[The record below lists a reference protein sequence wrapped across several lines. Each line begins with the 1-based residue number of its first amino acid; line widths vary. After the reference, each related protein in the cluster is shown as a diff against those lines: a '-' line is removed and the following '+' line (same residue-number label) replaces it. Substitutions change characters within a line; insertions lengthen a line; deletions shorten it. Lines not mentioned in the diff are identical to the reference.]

1 VAINVS
7 PTAER
12 ARLIEQYLPLVESV
26 ARRFGGHG
34 EQQEDLEQV
43 GALALVRAVDRRD
56 PARMAALPAY
66 LGRCV
71 EGEVLRHLRD
81 RTAVVRVPRALQN
94 AAARETL
101 GDAALATLA
110 TARRPAE
117 LGAAAE
123 VAEPTRLDELTVT
136 RELVADAIKIL
147 DARERQIVL
156 MRFFLDCTQAEVAE
170 SLGIS
175 QAHVSRLLEDAFAKM
190 RRRLERPPRLS
201 GPEGRARVK
210 QGDGTGS
217 AAAPCS

>member
-1 VAINVS
+1 
-7 PTAER
+7 
-12 ARLIEQYLPLVESV
+12 
-26 ARRFGGHG
+26 
-34 EQQEDLEQV
+34 
-43 GALALVRAVDRRD
+43 
-56 PARMAALPAY
+56 
-66 LGRCV
+66 
-71 EGEVLRHLRD
+71 
-81 RTAVVRVPRALQN
+81 
-94 AAARETL
+94 
-101 GDAALATLA
+101 
-110 TARRPAE
+110 
-117 LGAAAE
+117 
-123 VAEPTRLDELTVT
+123 VT